1 MSSSSTDIVRNVI
14 LTTLNGDKIE
24 VEGTQIEI
32 ADTAKAYFDTP
43 FDEDV
48 HISPLSTSNML
59 LMVHIPFHTQIQ
71 TYVKIKKIMHTNTF
85 VIYHRILD
93 LQGRVYSQNMY
104 LIRKIGKQA
113 YEFMNSCKLVWL
125 NEEEAEISPVMSS
138 FYSLANYM
146 ACHLERDPNTTL
158 RAFELAKEF
167 ITQRLEVDWNRTH
180 LNQELLRMRL
190 IRASPWLSPSLTHI
204 DPKIPVF
211 RHLPPSE
218 DGSNVQSQCVI
229 S

>member
-1 MSSSSTDIVRNVI
+1 MSSSSTDIVRNLI

-138 FYSLANYM
+138 FSSLANYM

-190 IRASPWLSPSLTHI
+190 IRASPWLAPSLTHI

-211 RHLPPSE
+211 RYLPPDE
-218 DGSNVQSQCVI
+218 ESNDASQCVI